1 MGHLSIRCDYCGM
14 KWDVYRNRDE
24 KHGHKCP
31 HCGQAVRSETMN
43 QAFKALQ
50 AMEDVNLSALT
61 DHVNDHTTLFMFDF
75 VADHIFEG
83 RKELTT

>member
-1 MGHLSIRCDYCGM
+1 MGYLVIRCDYCGM

-31 HCGQAVRSETMN
+31 HCGQSVRAETMN

-61 DHVNDHTTLFMFDF
+61 DHVNNHTTLFMFDF
-75 VADHIFEG
+75 VSDHIFNQ
-83 RKELTT
+83 KERS